1 MPHLTFVLIPK
12 MEGVGKDDVTEQIVP
27 GSIVNVKG
35 GFIWK
40 SRVMLQVKPM
50 VDEFSA
56 PLWKSTWTRQVL
68 LKS

>member
-35 GFIWK
+35 GIHLEIAGDVA
-40 SRVMLQVKPM
+40 S
-50 VDEFSA
+50 E
-56 PLWKSTWTRQVL
+56 TNGG
-68 LKS
+68 